1 MRLQE
6 VYSICRHAQ
15 AIWIEPSFSEVRG
28 YANVMYYTLDNPND
42 IRAMLSFVEQVDTF
56 KETITT
62 IRGRSRAFALDEG
75 DIIVDGRNKTAL
87 IADFQLLFEQIKTIT
102 NLFNSLEYRQDSDGF
117 DIKLPPN
124 MSLAELSKCT
134 RDLDQIFSI
143 CPLFSNQS
151 GTISFSAVDV
161 GSVWLT
167 FIVGGVAAVGILK
180 LVAELVDKAIIIR
193 SHQLSAK
200 EQEERIRTLKLGN
213 DVLEQSAAFYKNIG
227 KELLNQTA
235 RDLAEEHDINNPED
249 FERLKNTIQLLSDWM
264 TKGLEVHASIQA
276 PPEVKAVFPPIEKQ
290 ALPEA
295 FTALLTDGNNISE

>member
-1 MRLQE
+1 
-6 VYSICRHAQ
+6 
-15 AIWIEPSFSEVRG
+15 
-28 YANVMYYTLDNPND
+28 
-42 IRAMLSFVEQVDTF
+42 
-56 KETITT
+56 
-62 IRGRSRAFALDEG
+62 
-75 DIIVDGRNKTAL
+75 
-87 IADFQLLFEQIKTIT
+87 
-102 NLFNSLEYRQDSDGF
+102 
-117 DIKLPPN
+117 

-134 RDLDQIFSI
+134 RDLDLIFSI

-213 DVLEQSAAFYKNIG
+213 DVLEQSAAVYKNIG

-249 FERLKNTIQLLSDWM
+249 FERLKTTIQLLSDWM